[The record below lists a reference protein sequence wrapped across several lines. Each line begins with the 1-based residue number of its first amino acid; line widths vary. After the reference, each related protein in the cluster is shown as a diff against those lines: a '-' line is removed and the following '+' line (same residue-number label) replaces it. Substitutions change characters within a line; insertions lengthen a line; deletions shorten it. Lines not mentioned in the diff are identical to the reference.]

1 MIEATE
7 LTKHYGVKTAVDGLT
22 FTVEPGRVTGFLGP
36 NGAGKSTTMRLMLQ
50 LDRPT
55 SGHVWIGGKAYGELT
70 EPLRH
75 VGALLE
81 SRAAHPGRSAYNH
94 LLSLA
99 VSNRI
104 SRRRVGEVIDMVGL
118 DDVAGKRV
126 RGFSL
131 GMTQR
136 LGLAA
141 ALLGDPPVLLLDEP
155 INGLDPEGVRW
166 IRRLLTGLAAE
177 GRTVFLSSHLMTELA
192 ATADHLI
199 IIGRGRLLA
208 DISTSEFVAQHAGSY
223 IRVRSPERA
232 RLRTALTTRGIEV
245 TEPGDGSLHA
255 LGAELQQIGMIGR
268 EEDLTITELT
278 PCTASLE
285 DAFMKLT
292 ADAVEYRGGTTEA
305 NR

>member
-7 LTKHYGVKTAVDGLT
+7 LTKHYGAKTAVDGLT
-22 FTVEPGRVTGFLGP
+22 FTVRPGRVTGFLGP

-55 SGHVWIGGKAYGELT
+55 SGHVRIGGKTYGELT

-99 VSNRI
+99 ASNRI
-104 SRRRVGEVIDMVGL
+104 SRQRVREVIGLVGL
-118 DDVAGKRV
+118 DSVAGQRV

-166 IRRLLTGLAAE
+166 IRELLTKLAAE
-177 GRTVFLSSHLMTELA
+177 GRTVFLSSHLMTEMA
-192 ATADHLI
+192 ATAEHLI
-199 IIGRGRLLA
+199 IIGQGRLLA
-208 DISTSEFVAQHAGSY
+208 DVSTSDFVAQHAGSY
-223 IRVRSPERA
+223 IRVRSPEPA
-232 RLRTALTTRGIEV
+232 RLRAALTARGIEV
-245 TEPGDGSLHA
+245 ADPGDGSLHA
-255 LGAELQQIGMIGR
+255 LGAELERIGVIGR
-268 EEDLTITELT
+268 EDGLTITELT

-285 DAFMKLT
+285 EAFMKLT